1 MMSLRCNFPASRPQ
15 AVTKNAPSKIGLLRL
30 LTICLNGAGGDLTSR
45 ASVHTG
51 LSSHRVGE
59 IHHVRNHMSPIE
71 YIRAAY
77 RHRHDLVPQL
87 LTVLAMGV
95 ILTYH
100 ALTSPM
106 LNWLIY

>member
-1 MMSLRCNFPASRPQ
+1 
-15 AVTKNAPSKIGLLRL
+15 
-30 LTICLNGAGGDLTSR
+30 LTSR
-45 ASVHTG
+45 AGGHTG

-59 IHHVRNHMSPIE
+59 IHHVRTRMSPIE

-77 RHRHDLVPQL
+77 RHRNDLVPQL
-87 LTVLAMGV
+87 LTVLALGV

-106 LNWLIY
+106 LNWLVH